1 MVCLSFCFPH
11 TITIQNSMIQFY
23 FSFFLL
29 FQAGYS
35 TLIPGSATAAVTYQ
49 KLLKQVRDTQLKV
62 GEMEA
67 AAAKQTLAYQSEYDK
82 DNALGALVK
91 EHLVRCRGSTNNKGS
106 KDLLEK
112 RLKAGYE

>member
-1 MVCLSFCFPH
+1 M
-11 TITIQNSMIQFY
+11 
-23 FSFFLL
+23 

-35 TLIPGSATAAVTYQ
+35 TLISDSATAAVTYQ
-49 KLLKQVRDTQLKV
+49 KLLKQLRDTQLKV